1 MPLRILHV
9 TPYYEQAWAYGG
21 IPRLAATLT
30 HELARR
36 GHRVTVCTTD
46 VRDGR
51 ARLAQPSDSGGTA
64 RAWPPV
70 MSADGVEVRVFPNVS
85 NHLAYEYQ
93 LFIPRGLTRFLRD
106 HAGEFDVAH
115 VHACHHLPGAVA
127 ARYLRRARVP
137 YVLAPNGT
145 APRLE
150 RRRLA
155 KWIFDTTIGRK
166 VVPGA
171 SRVLAV
177 SDAERRQLL
186 ALGVPDTR
194 IVVLPN
200 PVDLREF
207 AETPP
212 QGRFRARLGLGPG
225 PIVLYLG
232 KLTPRKRLDVLVD
245 AFASLRRDSAWLVI
259 AGNDMGGG
267 PQVRRHIRRQRLDHV
282 SRMPGLLIGRERL
295 EALVDAAVV
304 VYPSQDEVFGL
315 VPFEALLCGTPVV
328 VADDSGCGEHVRRMG
343 GGLVTTMGDASALA
357 AGISRILDEPDRW
370 KAEAAA
376 AATRVRASFG
386 AAAVCDQMERVYDEI
401 AGAARPRRRSA
412 SA

>member
-1 MPLRILHV
+1 VPLRILHV

-21 IPRLAATLT
+21 IPRLAAALT
-30 HELARR
+30 RELARR

-46 VRDGR
+46 VRDER
-51 ARLAQPSDSGGTA
+51 ARLAHPNGSGGAA

-70 MSADGVEVRVFPNVS
+70 TSADGVEVRVFPNLS

-93 LFIPRGLTRFLRD
+93 LFTPRGLSRFLRD
-106 HAGEFDVAH
+106 HAHEFDVAH
-115 VHACHHLPGAVA
+115 VHACHHLPGALA
-127 ARYLRRARVP
+127 ARHLGRARVP

-155 KWIFDTTIGRK
+155 KWIFDTTVGRE
-166 VVPGA
+166 VIPRA

-177 SDAERRQLL
+177 SEAERRQLL
-186 ALGVPDTR
+186 DLGVPDAR
-194 IVVLPN
+194 IVVAPN

-207 AETPP
+207 ADAPP

-225 PIVLYLG
+225 PIILYLG
-232 KLTPRKRLDVLVD
+232 KLTQRKRLDVLVD
-245 AFASLRRDSAWLVI
+245 AFAGLRRNPAWLVI
-259 AGNDMGGG
+259 AGNDMGAG
-267 PQVRRHIRRQRLDHV
+267 PAVRARIQRRRLDEV
-282 SRMPGLLIGRERL
+282 SRVPGLLVGRERL

-328 VADDSGCGEHVRRMG
+328 VADDSGCGEHVRRTG
-343 GGLVTTMGDASALA
+343 GGLVTPVGDASALG
-357 AGISRILDEPDRW
+357 AGIGRILDEPDRW
-370 KAEAAA
+370 RAEAAA
-376 AATRVRASFG
+376 AAIRVRASFD
-386 AAAVCDQMERVYDEI
+386 AAVVCERLERVYEEI
-401 AGAARPRRRSA
+401 ASAARPRHGSA
-412 SA
+412 TA